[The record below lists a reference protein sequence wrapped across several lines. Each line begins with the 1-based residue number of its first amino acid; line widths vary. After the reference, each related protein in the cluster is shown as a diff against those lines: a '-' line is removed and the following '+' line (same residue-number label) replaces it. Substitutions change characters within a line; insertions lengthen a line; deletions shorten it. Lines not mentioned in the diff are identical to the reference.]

1 MSRSLLNRSRSTARV
16 VSVGGLLLAG
26 SLAVA
31 GCTGVEIGDRPVQ
44 SAAPSSDASSAAPE
58 ATAGQEPAPTVA
70 ARPAPDDDWQVFTDP
85 AALVSFELP
94 PDWTVEPI
102 EDPGDGFEP
111 ESIHFAVANADGD
124 PMAQLHTGIT
134 AVQEGCEPD
143 NASPYTVILSQPVD
157 LPSTAEAEQSI
168 DPRLVVRLIEGYR
181 FFSSFGVTDVVGG
194 ADGAACELFN
204 TVQGPEH
211 LGLYSFG
218 YAISFTALTPEQVG
232 SRTVSF
238 DTIADAEEYFDSDQ
252 FTMVRRMIASL
263 QVAQ

>member
-1 MSRSLLNRSRSTARV
+1 MSRSRSTTRV
-16 VSVGGLLLAG
+16 MSAGALLLAAALTV
-26 SLAVA
+26 S

-102 EDPGDGFEP
+102 ADPGDGFDP
-111 ESIHFAVANADGD
+111 ESIHFAVNNADGD
-124 PMAQLHTGIT
+124 PMAELHTGIT
-134 AVQEGCEPD
+134 PVEQDCDPD

-194 ADGAACELFN
+194 ADGAACELYN

-218 YAISFTALTPEQVG
+218 DAISFTALTPEQVG
-232 SRTVSF
+232 SRTASF
-238 DTIADAEEYFDSDQ
+238 DTIADAEEFFDSDE
-252 FTMVRRMIASL
+252 FAAVRRMIASL
-263 QVAQ
+263 EVAQ